1 MDEIESK
8 LSAIL
13 ANPEMMQQIMALAQ
27 NFSQTTPKQEPPKQ
41 DAPPPKKDAP
51 PPKQDVPFPV
61 SADLDLSAIQKLSG
75 LAKSSGIDK
84 NQQTLLRA
92 LSPYLSRQRI
102 SKLERAMRAAKMA
115 GMATAF
121 LGNAHTGR

>member
-1 MDEIESK
+1 MDDIENK
-8 LSAIL
+8 LGAIL
-13 ANPEMMQQIMALAQ
+13 GNPEMMQQIMALAQ
-27 NFSQTTPKQEPPKQ
+27 NFSQAAPKQEQQKQ
-41 DAPPPKKDAP
+41 EAPP
-51 PPKQDVPFPV
+51 PPKQEAVPPPLPE
-61 SADLDLSAIQKLSG
+61 LDFSTIQKLSG
-75 LAKSSGIDK
+75 LAKNSGIDK

>member
-1 MDEIESK
+1 MDDMENK
-8 LSAIL
+8 LGAIL
-13 ANPEMMQQIMALAQ
+13 GNPEMMQQIMALAQ
-27 NFSQTTPKQEPPKQ
+27 NFSQAAPKQEQKKQ
-41 DAPPPKKDAP
+41 EAPP
-51 PPKQDVPFPV
+51 PPKQEAAFPALPEV
-61 SADLDLSAIQKLSG
+61 DLSTIQKLSG
-75 LAKSSGIDK
+75 LARSSGIDK
-84 NQQTLLRA
+84 NQQSLLRA

>member
-1 MDEIESK
+1 MDDIENK
-8 LSAIL
+8 LGAIL
-13 ANPEMMQQIMALAQ
+13 GNPEMMQQIMALAK
-27 NFSQTTPKQEPPKQ
+27 NFSQSESRQEPPKQ
-41 DAPPPKKDAP
+41 EV
-51 PPKQDVPFPV
+51 PKQDTTAPSLP
-61 SADLDLSAIQKLSG
+61 DLDFSMIQKLTG

-102 SKLERAMRAAKMA
+102 TKLERAMRAARMA